1 MRPSLKRATVFYLP
15 LIRCCTILHMPFP
28 DAPSQQKSKSPPP
41 ESTNEEA
48 AHLKSLVEKKKPVSI
63 KLVDGEV
70 VSGWIE
76 YYDRNMLRLTREGQ
90 PNLFIFKHQ
99 IAYVAE

>member
-1 MRPSLKRATVFYLP
+1 MPSSDSASAKYKPKSVP
-15 LIRCCTILHMPFP
+15 P
-28 DAPSQQKSKSPPP
+28 D
-41 ESTNEEA
+41 STNQEVA
-48 AHLKSLVEKKKPVSI
+48 YLKSLTEKQQPVTI
-63 KLVDGEV
+63 KLVDGET

-99 IAYVAE
+99 IAYLAEG

>member
-1 MRPSLKRATVFYLP
+1 MTAVQFDAMS
-15 LIRCCTILHMPFP
+15 FP
-28 DAPSQQKSKSPPP
+28 DPSAQKSKSPPP
-41 ESTNEEA
+41 ETTNEEA
-48 AHLKSLVEKKKPVSI
+48 AHLKALVEKKTPVSI

-76 YYDRNMLRLTREGQ
+76 YYDRNMLRLTREGK
-90 PNLFIFKHQ
+90 PNLFIFKNQ

>member
-1 MRPSLKRATVFYLP
+1 
-15 LIRCCTILHMPFP
+15 MPFS
-28 DAPSQQKSKSPPP
+28 DPSSSPQKSKAPPP
-41 ESTNEEA
+41 ESTNQEV
-48 AHLKSLVEKKKPVSI
+48 AHLKELVEKKKPVSI

-70 VSGWIE
+70 VNGWIE